1 MMKITIN
8 SENHTM
14 HIRDEQEKSND
25 GEKLAENSF
34 INESENEDEDEDE
47 DDEIEHMTNLNQGGI
62 KINLLHQLIH

>member
-1 MMKITIN
+1 MMKIKIN
-8 SENHTM
+8 NEKNTM

-47 DDEIEHMTNLNQGGI
+47 DDEIEHMTNLNQGGT
-62 KINLLHQLIH
+62 KINLLHQLVH

>member
-8 SENHTM
+8 SEKHTM

-34 INESENEDEDEDE
+34 INESENEDEEEDE
-47 DDEIEHMTNLNQGGI
+47 DDEI
-62 KINLLHQLIH
+62 